1 MVPVRRVAEV
11 PRPRQIGDMVSST
24 PRITVVPSPACHFC
38 DDADRTLAEL
48 SATFA
53 YDVERVPLETA
64 EGQRLVA
71 LHRPPLAPL
80 VLVDGEYFS
89 AGRLPRKKLVQLLT
103 ARGAR
108 LEAVAADGR

>member
-1 MVPVRRVAEV
+1 VTP
-11 PRPRQIGDMVSST
+11 T
-24 PRITVVPSPACHFC
+24 PRITVVPSAACHFC

-48 SATFA
+48 ASAFV

-71 LHRPPLAPL
+71 LHRPALAPL

-103 ARGAR
+103 ARGAG
-108 LEAVAADGR
+108 LEAVGVDGR